1 MQWVV
6 IADEVSALGWRLAGA
21 QPLIT
26 EERTVEERLADAR
39 HGGADLVLI
48 TADLAKRLP
57 DSVLDAALLAE
68 KPLMVVIAGLASGS
82 EPPDLEQQ
90 VKHVLGIAV

>member
-1 MQWVV
+1 MHWVV

-21 QPLIT
+21 QL
-26 EERTVEERLADAR
+26 EERLADAR

>member
-1 MQWVV
+1 MHWVV

-57 DSVLDAALLAE
+57 DSVLEAALLAQ
-68 KPLMVVIAGLASGS
+68 KPLMVVIAGPAGGS

>member
-1 MQWVV
+1 MNWV
-6 IADEVSALGWRLAGA
+6 IISDELNALGWRLAGA
-21 QPLIT
+21 QPLIAD
-26 EERTVEERLADAR
+26 EHSVPERLAEAR
-39 HGGADLVLI
+39 RGADLVLI

-57 DSVLDAALLAE
+57 DSVLNAALLAE
-68 KPLMVVIAGLASGS
+68 KPLIAVIPGLPSGS

>member
-1 MQWVV
+1 MHWVV

-21 QPLIT
+21 QP
-26 EERTVEERLADAR
+26 EERLADAR

>member
-21 QPLIT
+21 QSLIT
-26 EERTVEERLADAR
+26 EERTVEERLAEAG
-39 HGGADLVLI
+39 HGADLVLI

-57 DSVLDAALLAE
+57 DSVLNAALLAE
-68 KPLMVVIAGLASGS
+68 RPLMAVIAGLPNGS
-82 EPPDLEQQ
+82 EPPDLEQE